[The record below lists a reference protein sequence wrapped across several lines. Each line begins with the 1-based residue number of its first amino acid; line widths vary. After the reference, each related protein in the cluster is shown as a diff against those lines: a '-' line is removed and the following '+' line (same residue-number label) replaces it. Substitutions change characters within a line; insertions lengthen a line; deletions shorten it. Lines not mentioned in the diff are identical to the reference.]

1 MIMIIITLLP
11 SVFYYFLL
19 LERLVGFYHPHY
31 YHLDYYYYHYGYHKY
46 YTNININIYINKML
60 HRYDLCFLTM
70 NKRVF
75 FYVVVGDATPKLN
88 LSTNLKPTK
97 QNQPQSRVSH

>member
-1 MIMIIITLLP
+1 MIIITLLP

-31 YHLDYYYYHYGYHKY
+31 YHLDYYYYYYYGFHKY

-75 FYVVVGDATPKLN
+75 FYVVVGDATP
-88 LSTNLKPTK
+88 
-97 QNQPQSRVSH
+97 